1 MRAGVTAT
9 SMIRSVAIALFA
21 CALSDAR
28 ALGPDYAREDR
39 IVAENR
45 GRRRLQPVRS
55 V

>member
-21 CALSDAR
+21 CALSD